1 MKKKISII
9 LCTYNEVNYIEHTL
23 ISIIKVLED
32 PEIIIDDDNSNDG
45 TLEKL
50 DKLKTTLKFKLIVR
64 KNERGLASAHKR
76 GFDESTGEYIGT
88 IDVNSSDQISY
99 FADLVKKLNDGN
111 DIAVLSRYVNGGGD
125 QRIFIRSFSSKL
137 INLVSK
143 FFLRIP
149 FNDFTSCIFLMKRK
163 LLIHSSIIKNGYAEW
178 FIEFIYILYKKKHNL
193 VEIPYIQKMD
203 EDLRISKSYPNF
215 FTFIYLGSIYFFR
228 IILTII
234 RNK

>member
-1 MKKKISII
+1 
-9 LCTYNEVNYIEHTL
+9 
-23 ISIIKVLED
+23 
-32 PEIIIDDDNSNDG
+32 
-45 TLEKL
+45 
-50 DKLKTTLKFKLIVR
+50 
-64 KNERGLASAHKR
+64 
-76 GFDESTGEYIGT
+76 
-88 IDVNSSDQISY
+88 
-99 FADLVKKLNDGN
+99 
-111 DIAVLSRYVNGGGD
+111 
-125 QRIFIRSFSSKL
+125 
-137 INLVSK
+137 
-143 FFLRIP
+143 
-149 FNDFTSCIFLMKRK
+149 MKRK